1 MAGEKT
7 DSGVPRV
14 VAIAWGAHAAPQRG
28 PSRGLSHEKIV
39 KHAIEIADE
48 HGLGAV
54 TMQRVAESLGFTTM
68 SLYRYVA
75 NKEELLLLMCGA
87 DWLLPPRQPSGDDWR
102 ENLRAWVAELKTMY
116 REHPWLLE
124 IQRGPVSV
132 LLPGTMEVVDRGM
145 EAVRAL
151 HLTEEEIIS
160 LVLVISAYVGSF
172 SGLERDLAEQEEV
185 EFGPDA
191 MAELGEVIT
200 AERLPYAAPF
210 FLAGNYAGGPVP
222 DDGTDVE
229 MEYEF
234 GLELIIE
241 GLAARH
247 ARREQ
252 GGTA

>member
-39 KHAIEIADE
+39 KQAIEIADE
-48 HGLGAV
+48 QGLSAV

-87 DWLLPPRQPSGDDWR
+87 DWLLPPRKKSGDDWR
-102 ENLRAWVAELKTMY
+102 ENLRNWVAELKSMY

-124 IQRGPVSV
+124 VQRGPVSV

-145 EAVRAL
+145 EAVRVL
-151 HLTEEEIIS
+151 ELSEQEIIS
-160 LVLVISAYVGSF
+160 LVLVISSYVSSF
-172 SGLERDLAEQEEV
+172 SGLERDLAGQEDL

-210 FLAGNYAGGPVP
+210 FLAGNYAGGPVL
-222 DDGTDVE
+222 DEESGVDT
-229 MEYEF
+229 EYEF
-234 GLELIIE
+234 GLELLIE
-241 GLAARH
+241 GLAARQ
-247 ARREQ
+247 ATRPRD
-252 GGTA
+252 

>member
-1 MAGEKT
+1 MAGEMT

-39 KHAIEIADE
+39 KQAIEIADE

-75 NKEELLLLMCGA
+75 NKEELLLLMSGA
-87 DWLLPPRQPSGDDWR
+87 DWLLPPRRKSGDDWR
-102 ENLRAWVAELKTMY
+102 ENLRTWVAELQSMY
-116 REHPWLLE
+116 RQHPWLLE
-124 IQRGPVSV
+124 VQRGPVSV

-151 HLTEEEIIS
+151 ELSEQEIIS
-160 LVLVISAYVGSF
+160 LVLVISSYVASF
-172 SGLERDLAEQEEV
+172 SNLERDLADQEDL

-210 FLAGNYAGGPVP
+210 FLAGNYAGGPVLE
-222 DDGTDVE
+222 DESGVDT
-229 MEYEF
+229 EYEF
-234 GLELIIE
+234 GLELLIE
-241 GLAARH
+241 GLAARQ
-247 ARREQ
+247 AAGPRD
-252 GGTA
+252 